1 MKSIAMRLLRSM
13 LTSEF
18 KRASMQRANGTPPP
32 NLTSEASAILRNQ
45 LLAELDKLGK
55 DDLDAWTL
63 QAWPKANTLTPA
75 DGEGQGGVSGA
86 ARPSTDD
93 TA

>member
-1 MKSIAMRLLRSM
+1 
-13 LTSEF
+13 
-18 KRASMQRANGTPPP
+18 MQRANGTPPP